1 MEENLIVDEMQL
13 LEQVKEY
20 VQAKLMFIQTVMPL
34 FITDL
39 R

>member
-1 MEENLIVDEMQL
+1 MEINKNIILSEVLSESTIG
-13 LEQVKEY
+13 Y
-20 VQAKLMFIQTVMPL
+20 QAKLMLIKTVMPL